1 MAAKCCWSTSCP
13 ASARRH
19 WLIARARAR
28 HERGRDDLTGSRGA
42 AGLARPGRLGENGG
56 YFRRSD
62 RALASVVDV
71 AGRHLRG
78 CIAGRDGAA
87 SRRQG
92 LPAVA
97 EASDL
102 LASDRAVC
110 AGGFRNSV
118 VGRAL
123 GCTTLRDRTDYET
136 AAAAFAVLSF

>member
-13 ASARRH
+13 ASARRP

-28 HERGRDDLTGSRGA
+28 HERGRDDFAGGRGVA
-42 AGLARPGRLGENGG
+42 DLARPGGLGKSGG

-71 AGRHLRG
+71 AGRYLRG
-78 CIAGRDGAA
+78 CIAGRDGAV

-92 LPAVA
+92 LPAIA

-102 LASDRAVC
+102 RASDRAVC
-110 AGGFRNSV
+110 AGDFRHLL

-123 GCTTLRDRTDYET
+123 GCTALRDRTDYET